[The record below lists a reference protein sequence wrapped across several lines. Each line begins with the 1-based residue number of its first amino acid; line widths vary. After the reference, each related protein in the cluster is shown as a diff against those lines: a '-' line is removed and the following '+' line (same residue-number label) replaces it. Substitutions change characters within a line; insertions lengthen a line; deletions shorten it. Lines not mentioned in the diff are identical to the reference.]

1 MAVTVNSTAN
11 SESIVNLATFKLTTD
26 SATAAAYTLSVGFVP
41 RHVKIVNIT
50 DVLIDEW
57 HDGMAA
63 NTALHQ
69 VGSTGVVTSTT
80 GITVNSPA
88 NDGTGNSVTFA
99 SGVMIASKVFHVLVE
114 G

>member
-1 MAVTVNSTAN
+1 MAVTIVSQVNS
-11 SESIVNLATFKLTTD
+11 EDIVNLVTGKLTSD
-26 SATAAAYTLSVGFVP
+26 AGAAAAFTISVGFTP
-41 RHVKIVNIT
+41 RHVKLVNIT

-69 VGSTGVVTSTT
+69 VGSTGVVTSAT
-80 GITVNSPA
+80 GITVNLPA
-88 NDGTGNSVTFA
+88 NDGSGNSVTFG
-99 SGVMIASKVFHVLVE
+99 SGLMLASKTYHYLIE